1 MAILGHVFVN
11 PKGVDL
17 FLNRMHHFFTVPLR
31 KIGNYKGRKKK
42 KNTHNPNP
50 RHKPGDLLECPEIIS
65 DLCYH
70 VLAPEPC
77 GCWRHPSPA
86 PSTPRRP
93 PCVQSSPEARP
104 SSLVAPWEHSLSVVP
119 AGPLG
124 SAWYSQGCGGD
135 NLWVCSWS

>member
-17 FLNRMHHFFTVPLR
+17 FLNRMHYFFTVPLR
-31 KIGNYKGRKKK
+31 KIGKYKGRKT
-42 KNTHNPNP
+42 THNPNP
-50 RHKPGDLLECPEIIS
+50 RDESGDLLECPEIIS

-86 PSTPRRP
+86 PSTPGKPPVFRAAPRP
-93 PCVQSSPEARP
+93 D
-104 SSLVAPWEHSLSVVP
+104 L
-119 AGPLG
+119 PL
-124 SAWYSQGCGGD
+124 
-135 NLWVCSWS
+135 